1 MKSLLDSIQNDLSE
15 EEEQV
20 AASVSAEH
28 AEAIASALALRTAVK
43 AQSLKKGLYLSE
55 TSIDSLTAAL
65 LLSICD

>member
-20 AASVSAEH
+20 AASVSAEDQ
-28 AEAIASALALRTAVK
+28 AAIATALALRTAVK
-43 AQSLKKGLYLSE
+43 SQSLHKGLYLSE

-65 LLSICD
+65 LTTFCD